1 MQPLTIQL
9 TMLFTFI
16 RVLCIIRNMTITELK
31 QFATLYQVAKILKI
45 SPPAVYKWEKKEQIP
60 ALRLYQLKELRPE
73 WFNQIKKHG

>member
-1 MQPLTIQL
+1 MITLQSSIV
-9 TMLFTFI
+9 FTFN

-73 WFNQIKKHG
+73 WWAQLKKKDQ

>member
-31 QFATLYQVAKILKI
+31 QFATLYQVARILKI

-60 ALRLYQLKELRPE
+60 PLRLYQLKELRPE
-73 WFNQIKKHG
+73 WFIKKNG